1 MKICLACSPGGH
13 LLQIMQLEDL
23 YKKYDHFFLTFNRR
37 MSKELLK
44 KEKVYFIK
52 DVKRDIL
59 SLILNFFQSL
69 LIFLIEKPKI
79 TISTGAGVTFFIC
92 FLSRLF
98 GGKVIFI
105 ESFSRV
111 NYPSLTGRIVYHLSD
126 LFIVQWKFLLKF
138 YKKAVYGGSIF

>member
-1 MKICLACSPGGH
+1 
-13 LLQIMQLEDL
+13 
-23 YKKYDHFFLTFNRR
+23 

-44 KEKVYFIK
+44 KERSYFIK

-69 LIFLIEKPKI
+69 LVFLIEKPKI

-92 FLSRLF
+92 VLSKLF

-126 LFIVQWKFLLKF
+126 LFIVQWEFLLKF